1 MEPSFMKMEKYLV
14 EIEKVPDI
22 REKKVAEI
30 SSKIKK
36 GLYQTDSMKIAL
48 KMIERSMDELFF

>member
-30 SSKIKK
+30 SSNIKK

>member
-1 MEPSFMKMEKYLV
+1 MKMEKYLV

-30 SSKIKK
+30 SSNIKK